1 MRRKDSKMA
10 PARAVAK
17 LAESLVCTCMLLGSG
32 LAYGQR
38 AIRATTEDG
47 NQVILNPDGTWRHFD
62 AVKTR
67 YEKSP
72 SATQKIKTPFGDFAI
87 WIDPTIWHQTR
98 ESAAGRLSFENVNGE
113 NYAMVVS
120 ERIPIPTESL
130 NDIALS
136 NVRDVDPNA
145 KITLQEKR
153 TVNGRDVLC
162 LQIEASNKNIPFTY
176 YGYYYGGT
184 SGTIQVVTFT
194 VRSAFAKNEPDS
206 TQFLN
211 GLEVYDSEYRLSQTA
226 TKENQ
231 QSGQPHQITLN
242 SGKFVVIYDSQK
254 WKEAKSSEP
263 GRATLGHVA
272 GDGYAMVIAEAIQV
286 PLDSLPELA
295 VSNAQ
300 DSAPGT
306 KITFREKRSVNGV
319 ELWCLRLE
327 GTTKEGI
334 AFTYYGYYYGGKA
347 GTIQLITYTG
357 TSLFAEYEK
366 DFTELLNALHIKE

>member
-1 MRRKDSKMA
+1 MRRKDSKTA
-10 PARAVAK
+10 PAGSVAK
-17 LAESLVCTCMLLGSG
+17 LAQSLVCMCMLLGSG

-38 AIRATTEDG
+38 PIRATTEDG
-47 NQVILNPDGTWRHFD
+47 KQVILNPDGTWRHFD
-62 AVKTR
+62 ALRTR

-72 SATQKIKTPFGDFAI
+72 SATQKIKAPFGDFAI
-87 WIDPTIWHQTR
+87 WIDPAIWHQSK
-98 ESAAGRLSFENVNGE
+98 EGAPGRLSFENLNGE

-120 ERIPIPTESL
+120 ERIPIQTESL
-130 NDIALS
+130 DDIALS

-153 TVNGRDVLC
+153 IVNGREVLC

-194 VRSAFAKNEPDS
+194 VRSAFAKNEPAS

-211 GLEVYDSEYRLSQTA
+211 GLEVYDSEYRVSPIA

-231 QSGQPHQITLN
+231 PSGQLHQITLN

-254 WKEAKSSEP
+254 WKEEKSSEP
-263 GRATLGHVA
+263 GRVSLGHVA
-272 GDGYAMVIAEAIQV
+272 GDGYAMVIAEGIQV

-295 VSNAQ
+295 LSNAQ
-300 DSAPGT
+300 DSAPDT
-306 KITFREKRSVNGV
+306 KITFRQKRSVNGV

-327 GTTKEGI
+327 GTTKGI
-334 AFTYYGYYYGGKA
+334 AFTHYGYYYGGKA
-347 GTIQLITYTG
+347 GTIQLITFTG
-357 TSLFAEYEK
+357 TSLFGEYEK